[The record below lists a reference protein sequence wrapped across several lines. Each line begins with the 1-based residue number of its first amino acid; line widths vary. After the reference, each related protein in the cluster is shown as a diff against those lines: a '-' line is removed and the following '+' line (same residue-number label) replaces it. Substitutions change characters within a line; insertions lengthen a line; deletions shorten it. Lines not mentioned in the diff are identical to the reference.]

1 MSSVLETSLSLG
13 KMKELFYP
21 LTFCIPIYAEV
32 AIFNSRSTEMN
43 KYLSVLTLNTNMK
56 TYLQLNESQKFK
68 HRLVLK
74 TNCSQWD
81 YLL

>member
-1 MSSVLETSLSLG
+1 VLETSLSPV

-32 AIFNSRSTEMN
+32 AIFNSSSTE
-43 KYLSVLTLNTNMK
+43 LSRYSAVLTRNTTMM
-56 TYLQLNESQKFK
+56 TSLQLNEFDKFK
-68 HRLVLK
+68 HRLVLE
-74 TNCSQWD
+74 TVCSQWE

>member
-1 MSSVLETSLSLG
+1 
-13 KMKELFYP
+13 
-21 LTFCIPIYAEV
+21 
-32 AIFNSRSTEMN
+32 MN
-43 KYLSVLTLNTNMK
+43 KYFSVLTLNTNMK